1 MSSFVG
7 GRSCRQLSAALF
19 LAGKPDSCPEN
30 CCHLALGKVLIVRK
44 GRSDELII
52 SASNICFINLHFS
65 KSSGAL
71 FLVGNPNCPGNCGHL
86 AVGKGIGGK
95 AASNELII
103 SASNCFNSFFFFF
116 KWSRGEDTQHHL
128 KLQSGIK
135 LIICKSRFLGNFDSR
150 IPRMRILKK
159 YYFEERFG
167 SCLPFSEFSYN
178 SLDLSLPPEW
188 TLGCKKCLGE
198 GNNLI
203 CY

>member
-1 MSSFVG
+1 M
-7 GRSCRQLSAALF
+7 
-19 LAGKPDSCPEN
+19 
-30 CCHLALGKVLIVRK
+30 
-44 GRSDELII
+44 II

-86 AVGKGIGGK
+86 AVGKGIGGE
-95 AASNELII
+95 AVSNELII

-135 LIICKSRFLGNFDSR
+135 LIICKSCFLSNFDSR

-159 YYFEERFG
+159 YYLGKDLDRV
-167 SCLPFSEFSYN
+167 CPF
-178 SLDLSLPPEW
+178 LSFH
-188 TLGCKKCLGE
+188 
-198 GNNLI
+198 LI
-203 CY
+203 LSTFLFLQSGPLAVRNASGRVTI